1 MEKQEH
7 LREEVKSQERI
18 FIQKLEDLINNRYR
32 PLLFDKY
39 VFSLSKIQACYA
51 APNLTLKQS
60 DSCAQEHTANYMEID
75 ENYTR
80 ILRKYEDGITHCV
93 AQCSKDLQP
102 VILHIFLFLFKLF

>member
-1 MEKQEH
+1 MEKTEL

-18 FIQKLEDLINNRYR
+18 FIQKLEDLIKNRYT

-51 APNLTLKQS
+51 TPNLNLQES
-60 DSCAQEHTANYMEID
+60 DSCAKEHTANYMEL
-75 ENYTR
+75 EQNYTR

-102 VILHIFLFLFKLF
+102 VFSLKIFIKK